1 MKRFLNFKNLIVILL
16 LSLGVFLRLCNLSQR
31 TVFNADQ
38 EWLATR
44 AKNVISGDLAL
55 IGPVTSVG
63 NFSIGPGFVYLW
75 TIFSFIVGYS
85 PIAGALLSVFLGT
98 LFLIGIYLF
107 TKFFINEKV
116 ALFILL
122 LTAVSSNLVFWD
134 QIPWTPSLFY
144 LSQIILLFG
153 AYFSNKNAWGYPLMS
168 LGLVLGFQSHVGI
181 VLSIIPILIYLL
193 FVKPIKP
200 TLKIIIIALS
210 ILFFGFLPNLIF
222 DLTHNF
228 ENVKRLADVVKG
240 DGLDYFVGF
249 GKIINILSYNAISLI
264 YPNNKIP
271 MDSILI
277 KGLFALVVA
286 NGIRLIRSK
295 KFNKLS
301 FLLLITIILPSL
313 FFYIQQGK
321 FSEYYLMMT
330 VPSLILLVALFLNEI
345 RNRNTILILVAII
358 GVYLNLKMIKEHKL
372 QFNLEAKRE
381 VVEYIVSKAGE
392 SDYGISLTTRYGEQF
407 GFDYIFDYY
416 GIKADIPP
424 KKGETKIFSI
434 IIPEGFDGIT
444 GLKDFDGIGLIWQGI

>member
-1 MKRFLNFKNLIVILL
+1 MKRYLNFKNLIVILL
-16 LSLGVFLRLCNLSQR
+16 LLLGVFLRLYNLSQR

-38 EWLATR
+38 EWLAIR

-75 TIFSFIVGYS
+75 SIFSFIVGYS

-122 LTAVSSNLVFWD
+122 LTSVSSGLVFWD

-153 AYFSNKNAWGYPLMS
+153 AYSSNKNAWGYPLMS

-181 VLSIIPILIYLL
+181 VLSIIPILVYLL

-200 TLKIIIIALS
+200 TLKIIIVTLS
-210 ILFFGFLPNLIF
+210 ILFLGFLPSLIF

-240 DGLDYFVGF
+240 DGLDYFVV
-249 GKIINILSYNAISLI
+249 KDLISYH
-264 YPNNKIP
+264 
-271 MDSILI
+271 
-277 KGLFALVVA
+277 
-286 NGIRLIRSK
+286 
-295 KFNKLS
+295 
-301 FLLLITIILPSL
+301 
-313 FFYIQQGK
+313 FY
-321 FSEYYLMMT
+321 F
-330 VPSLILLVALFLNEI
+330 
-345 RNRNTILILVAII
+345 
-358 GVYLNLKMIKEHKL
+358 
-372 QFNLEAKRE
+372 
-381 VVEYIVSKAGE
+381 
-392 SDYGISLTTRYGEQF
+392 
-407 GFDYIFDYY
+407 
-416 GIKADIPP
+416 
-424 KKGETKIFSI
+424 
-434 IIPEGFDGIT
+434 
-444 GLKDFDGIGLIWQGI
+444 